1 MVAYDYPLLGAFWTM
16 FVFFIWVAWLF
27 LLFKIFADIFRSPDM
42 GGGVKALWVIFVIIA
57 PFLGTFVYVIARGKK
72 MTEHDIEAARAS
84 QEAFQEYVRATA
96 GSGSSADELAKLADL
111 KQRGVLTDA
120 EFEQQKAKLLG

>member
-1 MVAYDYPLLGAFWTM
+1 M
-16 FVFFIWVAWLF
+16 
-27 LLFKIFADIFRSPDM
+27 
-42 GGGVKALWVIFVIIA
+42 
-57 PFLGTFVYVIARGKK
+57 YVIARGKQ

-96 GSGSSADELAKLADL
+96 GSSSSADELAKLADL

>member
-1 MVAYDYPLLGAFWTM
+1 M
-16 FVFFIWVAWLF
+16 FVFFIWMAWLF

-42 GGGVKALWVIFVIIA
+42 GGGAKALWCIFVIVA

-72 MTEHDIEAARAS
+72 MTEHDIEAAQAS
-84 QEAFQEYVRATA
+84 QAAFQEYVRSAA

-111 KQRGVLTDA
+111 KQQGVLTDA
-120 EFEQQKAKLLG
+120 EFEAQKA

>member
-27 LLFKIFADIFRSPDM
+27 LLFKIFADIFRSKDM
-42 GGGVKALWVIFVIIA
+42 GGGAKALWTIFVIVA

-84 QEAFQEYVRATA
+84 QEAFQEYVRATV
-96 GSGSSADELAKLADL
+96 GTGSSADELAKLADL